1 MLSTKTKEEKHSTL
15 EEELRQIK
23 TLLMLLLI
31 KQGATSDEINAVL
44 HVNVRNLIPMR
55 KLKKGII
62 VRIES
67 DEGK

>member
-1 MLSTKTKEEKHSTL
+1 MLSTKTKEDKHVAL
-15 EEELRQIK
+15 EEELKQIK

-31 KQGATSDEINAVL
+31 KQGATSAEINAVL
-44 HVNVRNLIPMR
+44 HVNVRILIPMR

-67 DEGK
+67 NEDK